1 MGYLRKALRTIGIPT
16 SASSH
21 QIPWRWS
28 LYFHNMWSWLLLRI
42 YRSSIIL
49 HGMIRLSHHLWWK
62 LCTSCIRFLLGES
75 VSIASLILD
84 VCIWSSLRL
93 LWVRHF
99 PFILLLLLV
108 HWYIVASL
116 LRVWYVSV
124 TCAAHCSLVDHQL
137 DVLSLRVKSSID
149 ERLSWVVVWAV
160 IVLWNKLSNILGRW
174 WTSQE
179 RLW

>member
-1 MGYLRKALRTIGIPT
+1 M
-16 SASSH
+16 
-21 QIPWRWS
+21 
-28 LYFHNMWSWLLLRI
+28 RI

-62 LCTSCIRFLLGES
+62 LCTSCIRFLLLGES

-93 LWVRHF
+93 LWVTHF

-108 HWYIVASL
+108 HWHIVAT
-116 LRVWYVSV
+116 LRGIRYVSV

-137 DVLSLRVKSSID
+137 DVLSLRVESSID
-149 ERLSWVVVWAV
+149 ERLS
-160 IVLWNKLSNILGRW
+160 
-174 WTSQE
+174 
-179 RLW
+179 